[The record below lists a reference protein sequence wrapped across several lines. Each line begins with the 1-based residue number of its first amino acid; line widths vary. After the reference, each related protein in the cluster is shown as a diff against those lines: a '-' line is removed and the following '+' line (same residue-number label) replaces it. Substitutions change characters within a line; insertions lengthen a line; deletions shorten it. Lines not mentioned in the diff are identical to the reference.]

1 MTVYNTAFLL
11 LYLVHDMI
19 FFPPS
24 ASRPKATDPAALLG
38 STAVSTGTDHGSRHM
53 SPISSPALPVNS
65 GIFPR
70 PTITA
75 SPSRPKS
82 YEDAS
87 PVDRLA
93 ARSSFDLRSSGKP
106 KATFADPE
114 QSSPLRSSPLSPH
127 YNYPKKRSPELLE
140 AINNNGLVIFLLVSM
155 TSSEFTTADDA

>member
-24 ASRPKATDPAALLG
+24 ASRPNATDPAALLG
-38 STAVSTGTDHGSRHM
+38 STAVSTGTDHGSRYM
-53 SPISSPALPVNS
+53 SPISSPALSVNS

-87 PVDRLA
+87 PV
-93 ARSSFDLRSSGKP
+93 FDLRSSGKP
-106 KATFADPE
+106 KATFADAE
-114 QSSPLRSSPLSPH
+114 QSSPLQSSPLSPH
-127 YNYPKKRSPELLE
+127 FNHPKKRSPELLE
-140 AINNNGLVIFLLVSM
+140 AINNNGLMIFLLVSM
-155 TSSEFTTADDA
+155 TNSEFTTADDA